1 MTSST
6 SSSWGKHQE
15 RKLPATLDDPQHPGT
30 CHLFLKSLQ
39 NRYPTSK
46 FMPELAWVKAWLQ
59 LSKKFAVNNTADLAN
74 DAMINISVGLCT
86 KLPATHN
93 ECHDVCQ
100 GILIDLDEKHG
111 WITMVGQDGKNYRLS
126 SIVVLGYE

>member
-1 MTSST
+1 MAST
-6 SSSWGKHQE
+6 SSWGKHQE
-15 RKLPATLDDPQHPGT
+15 RKLPATLSDPQHPGT

-46 FMPELAWVKAWLQ
+46 FMPQLAWVKAWLK
-59 LSKKFAVNNTADLAN
+59 LSKNTAAGKIN
-74 DAMINISVGLCT
+74 EDATMNIWIGLSDR
-86 KLPATHN
+86 LPTNHN
-93 ECHDVCQ
+93 ECHDLCQ

-126 SIVVLGYE
+126 SMVVLGYE